1 MAKEVWILNLI
12 RIDFVDFTSPFTRN
26 VLIRLRRYIKTWD
39 SVSSAIQI
47 LRISSKML
55 HCALYVNSNSRCLD
69 ISMKHGSLSCLRYYM
84 KSTANLIFYCFYQ
97 NIYGKMIACVA
108 WRDSQASDI
117 WRRSR
122 YFKFLAV
129 RGKTRLLTSP
139 LTGEILLA
147 IRKLKQARIKIT
159 VL

>member
-1 MAKEVWILNLI
+1 MAKEVWIPNLI

-26 VLIRLRRYIKTWD
+26 VLIRLRRYVKTWD

-55 HCALYVNSNSRCLD
+55 HCALYVSSLLGVWISQWNMAVSRVWCILHETKTTD
-69 ISMKHGSLSCLRYYM
+69 
-84 KSTANLIFYCFYQ
+84 STANLIFYCFYQ

-139 LTGEILLA
+139 LTGELLLA
-147 IRKLKQARIKIT
+147 TQAKT
-159 VL
+159 SKN